1 MIKFIINF
9 INNNKEL
16 ITFISSL
23 IFGFASLYFGFSA
36 KKYSKINENNQE
48 IANSI
53 ADQSKNLT
61 KIANEI
67 AELNSVAQIKI
78 TDISIFNRINYSK
91 INIQNTSSYYQLN
104 LRMDCGIEIS
114 HGQLDTV
121 YLVDITRNN
130 FLNLKHEKGYAEL
143 KNKQVISLSDINII
157 LDDYPISESIANLVL
172 YLVIIDTIGKAN
184 IYLLKVRAKSISYI
198 EGNKST
204 IKINEKAPVEFAI
217 IRDKYLLSSNYNK
230 FIEYK
235 TLNAPKINTAKA
247 CKEINFIKEKLSI
260 VR

>member
-1 MIKFIINF
+1 SFDVWVFKSLPQMAFYFSN
-9 INNNKEL
+9 L
-16 ITFISSL
+16 ILQT
-23 IFGFASLYFGFSA
+23 A
-36 KKYSKINENNQE
+36 
-48 IANSI
+48 
-53 ADQSKNLT
+53 
-61 KIANEI
+61 
-67 AELNSVAQIKI
+67 
-78 TDISIFNRINYSK
+78 
-91 INIQNTSSYYQLN
+91 
-104 LRMDCGIEIS
+104 
-114 HGQLDTV
+114 
-121 YLVDITRNN
+121 
-130 FLNLKHEKGYAEL
+130 NLKHEKGYAEL

>member
-1 MIKFIINF
+1 M
-9 INNNKEL
+9 
-16 ITFISSL
+16 
-23 IFGFASLYFGFSA
+23 
-36 KKYSKINENNQE
+36 
-48 IANSI
+48 
-53 ADQSKNLT
+53 
-61 KIANEI
+61 
-67 AELNSVAQIKI
+67 
-78 TDISIFNRINYSK
+78 
-91 INIQNTSSYYQLN
+91 
-104 LRMDCGIEIS
+104 
-114 HGQLDTV
+114 
-121 YLVDITRNN
+121 
-130 FLNLKHEKGYAEL
+130 
-143 KNKQVISLSDINII
+143 
-157 LDDYPISESIANLVL
+157 